1 MKSYLNNEKTHVDQC
16 PHNGHSV
23 GWTVMSETIV
33 LLGVDIAP
41 VSKKWLLNET
51 LYNTHLYVF
60 QMLLLGL
67 ILCCGSAVVHALKPN
82 LVVCSVARIASG
94 TSYAIVYATLLV
106 KLVFLVSLNGGVYL
120 PATYQSLLLCF
131 AILIQVSTRLVY
143 MCSSLL

>member
-1 MKSYLNNEKTHVDQC
+1 MFGGQNCFGNFICHCLRDI
-16 PHNGHSV
+16 V
-23 GWTVMSETIV
+23 GQISISCFSQFF
-33 LLGVDIAP
+33 L
-41 VSKKWLLNET
+41 
-51 LYNTHLYVF
+51 F

-131 AILIQVSTRLVY
+131 AILIQVSTRPVY
-143 MCSSLL
+143 MYSSLLQLILGSRDLSYA

>member
-1 MKSYLNNEKTHVDQC
+1 
-16 PHNGHSV
+16 
-23 GWTVMSETIV
+23 
-33 LLGVDIAP
+33 
-41 VSKKWLLNET
+41 
-51 LYNTHLYVF
+51 
-60 QMLLLGL
+60 MLLLGL

-143 MCSSLL
+143 ICSSLLQLILGSRDLSYAEKRIQAFLDLRC